1 MSQTG
6 ITNVNPYGFNNN
18 PAHLALLHKKG
29 ADLQYRSYFLVD
41 QLHYGSISAYYKTS
55 QKDGFGASIQYDG
68 STDLNDLLIGFFE
81 LFFVTISSLLYPI
94 RLLGKITA
102 LDAISRD

>member
-1 MSQTG
+1 MNELFTED
-6 ITNVNPYGFNNN
+6 INN
-18 PAHLALLHKKG
+18 LCKE
-29 ADLQYRSYFLVD
+29 
-41 QLHYGSISAYYKTS
+41 
-55 QKDGFGASIQYDG
+55 
-68 STDLNDLLIGFFE
+68 NDLLIGFFE